1 MSNKLVKNQPQ
12 KEKRE
17 IKNIIILVVCIAF
30 LIAAIVGCVYL
41 FTMESDRKDEESS
54 TTKSMFEENPTG
66 EPAKYGDTVIPEEVC
81 QYLDP
86 VEGEIVASIYIR
98 DYGVVKVKFF
108 ETLAPKAVENFI
120 VHAQEGYYDGVSFH
134 RIIPDFMIQGGDP
147 QGTGAGGQSIW
158 GSAFEDEFTGHL
170 MPVRGALCMAN
181 SGVNTNGSQFF
192 IVQTNDTSYVDYYR
206 DTLLNGDLP
215 LDEDVFEYY
224 SKNGGC
230 PWLYGKHTVFGQVYE
245 GIEIVDAIVE
255 AVGTSNGTPKSEIII
270 ETVVVSSYK
279 K

>member
-12 KEKRE
+12 KEKRV
-17 IKNIIILVVCIAF
+17 IKNIIIRVVCIAF

-108 ETLAPKAVENFI
+108 ETLAPKAVERQKDNKLSLRFPVFLRI
-120 VHAQEGYYDGVSFH
+120 RSLGKEVSYNWFV
-134 RIIPDFMIQGGDP
+134 I
-147 QGTGAGGQSIW
+147 
-158 GSAFEDEFTGHL
+158 
-170 MPVRGALCMAN
+170 
-181 SGVNTNGSQFF
+181 
-192 IVQTNDTSYVDYYR
+192 
-206 DTLLNGDLP
+206 
-215 LDEDVFEYY
+215 DV
-224 SKNGGC
+224 K
-230 PWLYGKHTVFGQVYE
+230 
-245 GIEIVDAIVE
+245 
-255 AVGTSNGTPKSEIII
+255 
-270 ETVVVSSYK
+270 
-279 K
+279 